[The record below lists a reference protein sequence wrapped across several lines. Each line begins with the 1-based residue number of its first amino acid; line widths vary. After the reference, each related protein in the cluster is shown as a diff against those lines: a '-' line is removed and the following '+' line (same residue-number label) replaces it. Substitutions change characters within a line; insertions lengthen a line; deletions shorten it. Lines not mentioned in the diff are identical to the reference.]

1 MNIEK
6 RNALVEK
13 LNSEPEPQ
21 LVPVDEFFDGNDD
34 IGSIGCN
41 LPEHPGIDAF
51 RTALARLKE
60 RDDVV
65 AVYAQIAEIDP
76 GEDCWPFADTVFVV
90 GWLSSEDL
98 AAELEA
104 LEPDEVGSAEYF
116 GVPEQ
121 LLHKHKEPVLAA
133 WWD

>member
-51 RTALARLKE
+51 RTALVRLKE

-76 GEDCWPFADTVFVV
+76 GEDCWPFTDTVFVV
-90 GWLSSEDL
+90 GSLSSEDL

-104 LEPDEVGSAEYF
+104 LEPDEVGSAEDF